1 VSGPWTEEQLHDI
14 EELQETKRL
23 HRRDFT
29 SSSFDFTASN
39 RRKPTSPSSAVL
51 DTDTTAAE
59 RELRRYF
66 GNLNRIHDEVQRTGM
81 PWDLDDPDNRRS
93 SPTDPITDTGEV
105 ENITYQ
111 MVSCHM
117 RTSSGLHSQSSSE
130 PLPRPDNLRRPE
142 DLPLRDRGYDY
153 HLLADLFGHD
163 WHLDSADFEHQEK
176 NLGPD

>member
-1 VSGPWTEEQLHDI
+1 MSGPWTEEQLHDI

-81 PWDLDDPDNRRS
+81 PWDPDDPDNRRS

-105 ENITYQ
+105 GNITSQ
-111 MVSCHM
+111 MASCHM
-117 RTSSGLHSQSSSE
+117 RTSSGLHSQC
-130 PLPRPDNLRRPE
+130 
-142 DLPLRDRGYDY
+142 LPLRDRGYDY

-163 WHLDSADFEHQEK
+163 WNLDSADFEHQEK